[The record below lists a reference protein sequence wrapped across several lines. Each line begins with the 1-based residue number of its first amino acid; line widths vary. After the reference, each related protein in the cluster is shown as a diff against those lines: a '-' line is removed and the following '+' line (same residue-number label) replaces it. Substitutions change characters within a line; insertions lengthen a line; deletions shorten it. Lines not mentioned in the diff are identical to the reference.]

1 VIDHVPTLVA
11 YQIEQGV
18 YVISKVIDHGYLA
31 IGKRR
36 LPFDSVE
43 R

>member
-1 VIDHVPTLVA
+1 VPNLVP

-18 YVISKVIDHGYLA
+18 YVVSKIIDHGYLA